1 METLMTETLKAR
13 RKGYIR
19 SGKVRVEPIK
29 RSSDWLPV
37 ESDSAFMN
45 TGAKIEYVVPRLQRS
60 GQLLDPLED
69 LTTEQKDL
77 VARELGYKNADD
89 LNVNKKDKENFWV
102 NRPVFIDK
110 NGKFLDLSNIGDFIS
125 YKILEVNYD
134 TIAPSYEERYNK
146 GTFKFAL
153 VFEEEKAKIG
163 NSKLDAKKSA
173 YMLFGKIDGSAKKM
187 ADFLWI
193 YYLTDKEAKR
203 VPNNPNIDYLR
214 GEIGR
219 VIEEKTGTFL
229 SIMSDENF
237 EDKVL
242 IQKSINNSLITRDGQ
257 VYTVFGEPTS
267 KNTLEGLISYLKD
280 ERNNNI
286 RLSLIGK
293 LDAIDTQFVKEVKD
307 SIKPEQPVVDPS
319 KEFLKR
325 LEQIESLSKETL
337 EKNNEL
343 IEKNVEL
350 AKQNED
356 LQTKLKMLEEQSH
369 SMTTD
374 IPEKKKGR
382 PFSKKEEVEGSDKK
396 EEDFKLPGDENET
409 GGTNTTE

>member
-19 SGKVRVEPIK
+19 FGKVRVEPIK
-29 RSSDWLPV
+29 RSSDWLPG

-69 LTTEQKDL
+69 LTMEQKDS
-77 VARELGYKNADD
+77 VARELGYKSADD

-134 TIAPSYEERYNK
+134 TIAPSFEERYNK

-153 VFEEEKAKIG
+153 VFEEEKAKMG
-163 NSKLDAKKSA
+163 NSKIDAKKSA

-187 ADFLWI
+187 ADFMWI

-203 VPNNPNIDYLR
+203 LPNNPSIDYLR

-229 SIMSDENF
+229 SIMSDESF

-242 IQKSINNSLITRDGQ
+242 IQKSINNALITRDGQ
-257 VYTVFGEPTS
+257 MFTVFGEPTS
-267 KNTLEGLISYLKD
+267 KNTLEGLIGYLKD

-286 RLSLIGK
+286 RLSLLGK
-293 LDAIDTQFVKEVKD
+293 LDAIENQFVKEVKD
-307 SIKPEQPVVDPS
+307 SIKPEKGVVDPS
-319 KEFLKR
+319 TDFLSR

-343 IEKNVEL
+343 LEKNVEL
-350 AKQNED
+350 AKQNEE
-356 LQTKLKMLEEQSH
+356 LQNKLRVIEEQRN

-374 IPEKKKGR
+374 DKVVEKKKGGR
-382 PFSKKEEVEGSDKK
+382 PPKKEE
-396 EEDFKLPGDENET
+396 FKLPE
-409 GGTNTTE
+409 